1 MSNTIQS
8 IQKLIKREANRQQQ
22 GLVMIASENYASPE
36 ILSAMGSSLSN
47 KYSEGYPGKRYYT
60 GNEVIDQI
68 EHIAQEEALKLF
80 KLGSKKWHA
89 NVQPHSGSSANL
101 AVYTALLKTGDAIL
115 AMDLSAGGHLTH
127 GSPASITGKLYN
139 FSHYGVDPKTCAL
152 DYDAIAQLAQKY
164 QPKLIVCGATAYPRT
179 INFKKFATIAKS
191 CGALLLADI
200 SHIAGLISAGQH
212 PSPFPYAD
220 IVTTTTHKT
229 LSGPRSAIIICKQEF
244 TPAINRAVFPGLQG
258 GPLENMIAAKAICFI
273 KAQQPKFKK
282 IQAQTVAN
290 TRALAGILQKQ
301 NITIVAGGSDNH
313 LLLVDCR
320 KYNIN
325 GATAAD
331 ALAHAHIY
339 TNANMVPFDTGSA
352 REPSGIRIGT
362 AALSTRG
369 MKEREMRMI
378 GLWIAEIIKN
388 SSDTKLQSRIK
399 KIVTELTSH
408 FPIHTS

>member
-8 IQKLIKREANRQQQ
+8 IQKLIKLEAKRQQQ
-22 GLVMIASENYASPE
+22 GLVMIASENYASAQ

-68 EHIAQEEALKLF
+68 EQTAQEEALRLF
-80 KLGSKKWHA
+80 KLSPKKWHA
-89 NVQPHSGSSANL
+89 NVQPHSGSGANL
-101 AVYTALLKTGDAIL
+101 AVYTALLKTGDTIL

-127 GSPASITGKLYN
+127 GSPASVTGKLYN
-139 FSHYGVDPKTCAL
+139 FAHYGVSPKTHTL
-152 DYDAIAQLAQKY
+152 DYNAIAELAKQHK
-164 QPKLIVCGATAYPRT
+164 PKLIVCGATAYPRT
-179 INFKKFATIAKS
+179 IDFKKFSTIAKS

-200 SHIAGLISAGQH
+200 SHIAGLIAAGQH

-220 IVTTTTHKT
+220 VVTTTTHKT

-244 TPAINRAVFPGLQG
+244 TSAINRAVFPGLQG
-258 GPLENMIAAKAICFI
+258 GPLENMIAAKAICFVQ
-273 KAQQPKFKK
+273 AQQPKFKK

-290 TRALAGILQKQ
+290 TRALATILQKQ
-301 NITIVAGGSDNH
+301 GIAIVTGGSDNH
-313 LLLVDCR
+313 LLLADCR
-320 KYNIN
+320 QYNVN
-325 GATAAD
+325 GVQAAD
-331 ALAHAHIY
+331 ALARAQIY
-339 TNANMVPFDTGSA
+339 TNANMIPFDTGSA

-369 MKEREMRMI
+369 MKEREMRII

-388 SSDTKLQSRIK
+388 PADAKLQSRIK
-399 KIVTELTSH
+399 QAVTELTNR
-408 FPIHTS
+408 FPIYTS